1 MTGPLV
7 LAAAP
12 QGAAVPA
19 LTTLA
24 VSVVLF
30 AGIVGVLSTVG
41 KLARRYGQAREVQRQ
56 AHRSWTALTAR
67 VATVNRLWDEHHTD
81 LMLAFR
87 FPLMTDPD
95 FGLCAAFVNAAQI
108 ANRHAAR
115 PPDPVSGA
123 VFAGRVTTMEAAWF
137 ALKFEAY
144 RVGWGRLTLPQ
155 QHKMRQA
162 VTNLYAASNP
172 RRTRDQTAA
181 SLAEA
186 WRLAEEVTAAG
197 GFHRPDRAR
206 LTTSR

>member
-1 MTGPLV
+1 MT
-7 LAAAP
+7 AAP

-19 LTTLA
+19 LTILM
-24 VSVVLF
+24 VSVVGV
-30 AGIVGVLSTVG
+30 GIVGVLLVVG
-41 KLARRYGQAREVQRQ
+41 RIARRHAEAREFQREV
-56 AHRSWTALTAR
+56 HRSWTALTAR

-95 FGLCAAFVNAAQI
+95 FGLCAEFVDAAQI
-108 ANRHAAR
+108 ANRHAAS
-115 PPDPVSGA
+115 PPDSVSGA

-162 VTNLYAASNP
+162 VANLHAASNP

-181 SLAEA
+181 CLAEA
-186 WRLAEEVTAAG
+186 WRLAEGVAAAG
-197 GFHRPDRAR
+197 GFHLPDRAR

>member
-1 MTGPLV
+1 MAWGSSGSCWRLGGSLDGT
-7 LAAAP
+7 
-12 QGAAVPA
+12 
-19 LTTLA
+19 
-24 VSVVLF
+24 
-30 AGIVGVLSTVG
+30 
-41 KLARRYGQAREVQRQ
+41 RRTASFKREV
-56 AHRSWTALTAR
+56 HRSWTALTAR

-197 GFHRPDRAR
+197 VFHLPDRAR
-206 LTTSR
+206 LTTPR